1 MNSKLEEFLDKSSFD
16 EIADKM
22 DLQQDTVIYKHHY
35 DEMDCAGNTEHVEI
49 RDEYNR
55 PQFQQLA
62 LEELRRRY
70 NKRKQSELK
79 LYVELN
85 LANGRVETHRQT
97 ISKMA
102 KDYQNMV
109 GYVKGWALVGGT
121 GWGIL
126 LLILIKWL
134 ID

>member
-35 DEMDCAGNTEHVEI
+35 DETDCAGNTEHVEI
-49 RDEYNR
+49 REEYNR